1 MAKQRFGINDAYRG
15 TVGTVIGY
23 EWRGKWCLRAKPV
36 FVKNPRTEAQQM
48 NRELFREAVRFAG
61 RMTSVLR
68 LSLRTVALD
77 LGMTECNRMVQ
88 LNHNCFAF
96 DDEGQLKVD
105 YASLVVAE
113 GPVAP
118 VAFSSLEVAEG
129 CVKGTF
135 ERNPLHVRADSED
148 EVFVVALC
156 PEAGDY
162 CLSAPTLRRRQK
174 VVFCLPDE
182 WEGKEVHFY
191 CFVRDYLGRA
201 SESQYLG
208 CLVDGMGEALDGTGN
223 GVDGEQREDFAFE
236 DVASNDT
243 IMRVV
248 GGLEGGAVAHDELGV
263 GGDHAL
269 GAPQDS
275 GDELRE

>member
-23 EWRGKWCLRAKPV
+23 EWRGKWCLRSKPV

-48 NRELFREAVRFAG
+48 NRDLFREAVRFAG

-68 LSLRTVALD
+68 LSLRTSALD
-77 LGMTECNRMVQ
+77 RGMTECNRMVQ
-88 LNHNCFAF
+88 LNHSCFAF
-96 DDEGQLKVD
+96 GDEGELVVN
-105 YASLVVAE
+105 YGALVVAE

-118 VAFSSLEVAEG
+118 VAFSTLELQEG

-135 ERNPLHVRADSED
+135 ERNPLHARADSED
-148 EVFVVALC
+148 EVLVLAMC

-174 VVFCLPDE
+174 VAFCLPDE

-191 CFVRDYLGRA
+191 SFVRDYLGRA

-208 CLVDGMGEALDGTGN
+208 SLMDGADDERDG
-223 GVDGEQREDFAFE
+223 DGREELAFE
-236 DVASNDT
+236 DVATNDAVVG
-243 IMRVV
+243 VV
-248 GGLEGGAVAHDELGV
+248 GGLEGGAVAHNEPGIR
-263 GGDHAL
+263 GYHAL
-269 GAPQDS
+269 GAPHDG